1 MAGLLNQSVDWCLNS
16 GGNIVH
22 QQQLLCVIGGH
33 GRLAGGGV
41 VTATIY
47 FNTAILT
54 PVKENKKM
62 SILYKILILGIT
74 ESINFNENSSITNF
88 CLLDDMASKFNFVTP
103 PDKKKTPKFHELGVH
118 LATDLPLDGIEMT
131 LKNI

>member
-1 MAGLLNQSVDWCLNS
+1 M
-16 GGNIVH
+16 
-22 QQQLLCVIGGH
+22 
-33 GRLAGGGV
+33 

-74 ESINFNENSSITNF
+74 ESINFKENSSITNF
-88 CLLDDMASKFNFVTP
+88 CLLDDMASKGLRRLVQLNRQQ
-103 PDKKKTPKFHELGVH
+103 KF
-118 LATDLPLDGIEMT
+118 
-131 LKNI
+131 